1 MEKWMFSLDYEVNP
15 KLTQHEPE
23 VMLRTDKGDLKL

>member
-1 MEKWMFSLDYEVNP
+1 MDTLIFDCEVNP